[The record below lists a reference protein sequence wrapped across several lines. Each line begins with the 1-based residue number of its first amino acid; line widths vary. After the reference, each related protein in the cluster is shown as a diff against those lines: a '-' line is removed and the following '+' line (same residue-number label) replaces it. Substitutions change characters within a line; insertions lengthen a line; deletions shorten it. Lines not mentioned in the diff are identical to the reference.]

1 MAEVATR
8 NKAVEVVPIVEVGS
22 KVEIVIRD
30 EAVQVVP
37 VVEVG
42 SRVEVVARDKTV
54 EVVPMVEVPRG
65 AEAVDGVPRCAIGCL
80 QDIGIVGLPATAQVI
95 GSASIAV
102 VEALGHKLQVVEVG
116 IVLSPAVQILLAFFS
131 SPPSSC
137 YARRPAATSCGSVAF
152 VLSHLIVGLDGRL
165 KGPHPL
171 VGESK
176 LSRASKLS
184 RSILNFIYSSRQII

>member
-1 MAEVATR
+1 MAEIVTR

-42 SRVEVVARDKTV
+42 SRVEVVTRDKTV

-80 QDIGIVGLPATAQVI
+80 LQHIGIVGLPATAQVI

-102 VEALGHKLQVVEVG
+102 VEALGHKLQVVGVG
-116 IVLSPAVQILLAFFS
+116 IVPSPVVQILLAFFS

-137 YARRPAATSCGSVAF
+137 CARRPAATSCGSVAF
-152 VLSHLIVGLDGRL
+152 VLSHLSSLNCQNCVLPRRL
-165 KGPHPL
+165 VVL
-171 VGESK
+171 
-176 LSRASKLS
+176 
-184 RSILNFIYSSRQII
+184 